1 MTMTHIE
8 SDDRPT
14 FARSDARLYVLTMK
28 MRSMETASGSE
39 SAVFGVFTS
48 LGCSNFM
55 EYSHIPILLLITIII
70 IIVIIII
77 VVTDHY

>member
-1 MTMTHIE
+1 MTMPHIE

-39 SAVFGVFTS
+39 SVFGVFTS
-48 LGCSNFM
+48 LACSNYM
-55 EYSHIPILLLITIII
+55 EYSYIPILLLITIIT
-70 IIVIIII
+70 III
-77 VVTDHY
+77 VVTCLFNDHY